1 MQDVKQD
8 IGDSNDIELL
18 VNTFY
23 EEVKKDDIIGHI
35 FHKIIGEDWSHHLPV
50 MYSFWEMVLL
60 GKQGYSGN
68 PVRKHVDVD
77 RQVPLSEEHYQRW
90 LQLWEATTDS
100 LFAGDKADEAKK
112 RAAIMMQL
120 ISMKVQ
126 AARDDKSIL

>member
-1 MQDVKQD
+1 MQD
-8 IGDSNDIELL
+8 IGDSNDIRLL
-18 VNTFY
+18 VDAFY
-23 EEVKKDDIIGHI
+23 DQVKKDDVIGHI

-60 GKQGYSGN
+60 GNHGYSGN

-77 RQVPLSEEHYQRW
+77 RQVPLSEEHYKRW

-100 LFAGDKADEAKK
+100 LFAGEKADEAKK

>member
-1 MQDVKQD
+1 MKDNKWD

-23 EEVKKDDIIGHI
+23 DEVKKDDVIGHI

-50 MYSFWEMVLL
+50 MYHFWEMVLL
-60 GKQGYSGN
+60 GNQGYSGN

-77 RQVPLSEEHYQRW
+77 RQVSLNEAHYQRW
-90 LQLWEATTDS
+90 LLLWEATTDS
-100 LFAGDKADEAKK
+100 LFAGEKADEAKK